1 MVQYKSARF
10 YNWEEIDS
18 MLRKWGSGHFPS
30 GGVYAA
36 GERDENS
43 FAIWLKYLLP
53 EDKEKFQRLVKD
65 SDEDTPEN
73 AWHDATNPDYPE
85 LPYSLPEDVSL
96 KVMGDLIGMQVDVE
110 CAMYEGVYF
119 FTE

>member
-18 MLRKWGSGHFPS
+18 MLRKWGSGHFLS

-53 EDKEKFQRLVKD
+53 ED
-65 SDEDTPEN
+65 
-73 AWHDATNPDYPE
+73 
-85 LPYSLPEDVSL
+85 VSL
-96 KVMGDLIGMQVDVE
+96 KIMGDLIDMQIDVE
-110 CAMYEGVYF
+110 CATYEGVYF

>member
-10 YNWEEIDS
+10 YNWEKIDS
-18 MLRKWGSGHFPS
+18 MLRKWGSGYFPS

-53 EDKEKFQRLVKD
+53 EDKDKFQQLVQN

-73 AWHDATNPDYPE
+73 AWVDATEGEYP
-85 LPYSLPEDVSL
+85 YYMPEDVSL
-96 KVMGDLIGMQVDVE
+96 KIMGNLTGMQIVVE
-110 CAMYEGVYF
+110 CATVEGVYF
-119 FTE
+119 FTK

>member
-18 MLRKWGSGHFPS
+18 MLREWGRSYFPS
-30 GGVYAA
+30 EGVYAA

-43 FAIWLKYLLP
+43 FAIQLKYLLP
-53 EDKEKFQRLVKD
+53 EDKDKFQQLVQD
-65 SDEDTPEN
+65 SEEDTPEN
-73 AWHDATNPDYPE
+73 AWNDATNPDYPE